1 MSLKFHYTNTL
12 GRSKTLVVL
21 INQKNDNGDYL
32 EYIIDDWTGEFCGS
46 GENSADTIINFLA
59 NYGITLDT
67 NPELATL

>member
-1 MSLKFHYTNTL
+1 MSLKFHYTNRL

-21 INQKNDNGDYL
+21 TDQKKDNGDYP
-32 EYIIDDWTGEFCGS
+32 EYLIDDSTGEFCGS

-59 NYGITLDT
+59 NYGITVNT